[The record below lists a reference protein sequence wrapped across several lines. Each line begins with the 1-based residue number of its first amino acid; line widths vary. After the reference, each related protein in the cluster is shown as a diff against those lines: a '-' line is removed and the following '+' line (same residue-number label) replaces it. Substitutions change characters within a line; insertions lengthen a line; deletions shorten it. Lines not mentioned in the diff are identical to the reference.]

1 MANPKKEKSSPRT
14 HEVVSPES
22 IKSELEDYSA
32 PILIQ
37 DLEFHLDLFSQR
49 FLAKLASILQDM
61 LLFQFGARTAALGK
75 RVGERKAWD
84 VAGEV
89 YHTLGRQVFPVSP
102 YVDKIDVLSLDFDDL
117 TKPGLL
123 KLIRTYGDQWIKVG
137 MYWVGQVTQLCSPE
151 MPAISEETY
160 GAVARYEM
168 PKLAELAGVSLDHV
182 VGYVKV
188 NQLSIDC
195 TQGYRN
201 VKEII
206 NDDQINV
213 SLYACDV
220 WGKLRDQG
228 VFNDQTALNMCE
240 REAGLA
246 AILHGAPQNTCVIP
260 KMPGVGFKGVA
271 PGEPICIMQFKRA
284 SPGA

>member
-1 MANPKKEKSSPRT
+1 MADPREEKSSPRT

-22 IKSELEDYSA
+22 IKSELQDYSA

-49 FLAKLASILQDM
+49 FLAKLASILQEM
-61 LLFQFGARTAALGK
+61 LLFQFGARTAALGE

-84 VAGEV
+84 IAGEV
-89 YHTLGRQVFPVSP
+89 YRTLGRQMFPVSP
-102 YVDKIDVLSLDFDDL
+102 YVEKIDGLSLDFDDL

-137 MYWVGQVTQLCSPE
+137 MYWVGQATQLCSQE
-151 MPAISEETY
+151 MPAIPEEVY
-160 GAVARYEM
+160 GVVARYEM

-240 REAGLA
+240 REAGIA
-246 AILHGAPQNTCVIP
+246 GILHGAPQNTCVIP

-271 PGEPICIMQFKRA
+271 PGERICIMQFKRA
-284 SPGA
+284 